1 MLTFQLI
8 GIAGA
13 ALFFVSLVSGH
24 STSAP
29 IR

>member
-13 ALFFVSLVSGH
+13 ALFFLSLVSGR
-24 STSAP
+24 STAP
-29 IR
+29 VR